1 MSQVRSKFTTTVLG
15 GWIRA
20 PQNPERA
27 PEPEPVARR
36 TAREDGR
43 GNTQPGLVMW
53 KSEDRTMPIPR
64 PAAQP
69 QTMAL
74 VRNAWSSK
82 VFILDEIDLPAKPEA
97 RLVLLRE
104 PESASSRGYR
114 LLRHRLLAHA
124 DPRVIAVTSAEP
136 GEGKTT
142 CAVNLA
148 LALAEETMSRVLL
161 VEANLRR
168 PSLGR
173 LFGYQPSESFVGRL
187 AEYRDATPP
196 YSVAAILGTRLQVA
210 ALPANA
216 PREARLDR
224 MLLAVA
230 LQELRDVFDYIVVD
244 AASVLESADAD
255 VASVCADGVVMTV
268 RAAKSRK
275 AALARAVEQLS
286 PARLLGTVLIDV

>member
-1 MSQVRSKFTTTVLG
+1 
-15 GWIRA
+15 
-20 PQNPERA
+20 
-27 PEPEPVARR
+27 
-36 TAREDGR
+36 
-43 GNTQPGLVMW
+43 
-53 KSEDRTMPIPR
+53 
-64 PAAQP
+64 
-69 QTMAL
+69 MAL

-82 VFILDEIDLPAKPEA
+82 VFILDEIDLPAKPDA

-114 LLRHRLLAHA
+114 LLRHRLLARA

-142 CAVNLA
+142 AAVNLA
-148 LALAEETMSRVLL
+148 FALAEETMSRVLL

-216 PREARLDR
+216 PGEARLDR

-275 AALARAVEQLS
+275 ATLARAVEQLS